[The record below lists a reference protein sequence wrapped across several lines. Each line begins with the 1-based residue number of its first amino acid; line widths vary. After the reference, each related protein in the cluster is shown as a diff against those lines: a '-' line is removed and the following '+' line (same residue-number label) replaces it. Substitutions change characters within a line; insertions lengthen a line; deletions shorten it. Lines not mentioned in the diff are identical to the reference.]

1 MSQRKQLFR
10 FYFLPVGL
18 EMQPVKIYIIL
29 QLMLLFFLFFFL
41 SNVWDQFSCAVAHLT
56 GLKLIFILH
65 FLFPSWDTFTSCGF
79 FKKRKKKH
87 WRATIPHLWSCEDKF
102 RHMLSEDLTRTKISG
117 MRGNEKRIEPSW
129 AWRFYTTGAETFL
142 QLFEDDV
149 EAEED
154 RLVLLTI
161 ICLFTGPLV
170 SLSTFPVEM

>member
-1 MSQRKQLFR
+1 MSLHKQLFR

-79 FKKRKKKH
+79 FFKKEKKNIDEPLFHTYEAVKINSGTCSQRI
-87 WRATIPHLWSCEDKF
+87 WRGQRSAGWEETKKELNRHELEDFILLEQK
-102 RHMLSEDLTRTKISG
+102 
-117 MRGNEKRIEPSW
+117 
-129 AWRFYTTGAETFL
+129 RFYS
-142 QLFEDDV
+142 
-149 EAEED
+149 
-154 RLVLLTI
+154 
-161 ICLFTGPLV
+161 
-170 SLSTFPVEM
+170 SLKMMWRQRRTD